1 MLASLWHLEE
11 EGERSIVEMLGALPE
26 GVSARM
32 ALWLFLGTI
41 VLALCLCGCCCCL
54 ALKLASGG
62 FSGGGNLGP
71 GGMEDSDDED
81 ARLKPGADGGSDG
94 AWAQWDAAERGQGGT
109 AGCAICS
116 AASGSSSCGEQ
127 RGWAA
132 DGHHAGASPFASSRA
147 DCGAQPFDAFAARP
161 PRAMASSRAVV
172 VEADL
177 LGISTQL
184 SPPQPASQVV
194 APSRKAAAATRSTL
208 PAAKLGAPT
217 IGPLPALPSPCNAT
231 ANSPAAAT
239 IGPLPALPSPFG
251 ATANSPAA
259 AGATAAVG
267 VCSAAASAL
276 AFSLDMPG
284 AVPFDDDKDDPEAE
298 LWGLSAG
305 REDDDDDWAAFDEHG
320 K

>member
-1 MLASLWHLEE
+1 MQPGLFDEAGRSGARPDLAPSAWADGAARQQQSAGVFNAPSESLAVPAPAPASPTAPRKGAIDGGNVGVLASLWHLEE

-81 ARLKPGADGGSDG
+81 ARLKPGADGGSD
-94 AWAQWDAAERGQGGT
+94 
-109 AGCAICS
+109 
-116 AASGSSSCGEQ
+116 
-127 RGWAA
+127 
-132 DGHHAGASPFASSRA
+132 
-147 DCGAQPFDAFAARP
+147 
-161 PRAMASSRAVV
+161 VV

-194 APSRKAAAATRSTL
+194 APSRKAAAATRT
-208 PAAKLGAPT
+208 
-217 IGPLPALPSPCNAT
+217 
-231 ANSPAAAT
+231 
-239 IGPLPALPSPFG
+239 
-251 ATANSPAA
+251 